1 MLARRRGSLLGI
13 GIGRARIQAD
23 RARSVAGR
31 IFKGM
36 PHASRTRQLPFS
48 RGCYIYDL
56 VFLCGRKSRTASDII
71 RPSRSRDRRARRDG
85 LGVGLGVHGVDV
97 GPELAH
103 LRRDLFAEARAV
115 ENAVMADLPLQVVQ
129 PLRLRD
135 VDAQVLGSE
144 SLADPAN
151 VVLLALDR

>member
-1 MLARRRGSLLGI
+1 
-13 GIGRARIQAD
+13 
-23 RARSVAGR
+23 
-31 IFKGM
+31 
-36 PHASRTRQLPFS
+36 

-71 RPSRSRDRRARRDG
+71 RPSRSRDRRVRRDG

-129 PLRLRD
+129 PPRLRD

-151 VVLLALDR
+151 VVLLALDRHEAAMADRLQVDELAAMLHRDCLEIGGAGAEAVVWRLISDRG